1 MVLAFLRAILA
12 REFMKYYFIFLFGLL
27 ILGCSD
33 TASVYKKE
41 ESKTTSASID
51 SVIISKS
58 AIPTPEIQ
66 TINNYFRKFV
76 KRRRFNGHI
85 TIAKN
90 GEIVF
95 DTTAGYSNIRKRIP
109 LKKNAAIQL
118 ASVTK
123 PITATVI
130 LQLIEEGKLTLND
143 TITKFL
149 ELPKQYKKLTI
160 RHLLAHRS
168 GLSQYYYYCDHKMD
182 NKEHLIYNDTVICVI
197 NFHNPEHNF
206 RPDQK
211 HYYSNTNYMLLAS
224 IIEAVEGKR
233 YAEVLKT
240 RIFDKCGMTDSFVF
254 DLKKSSIPDNL
265 TLGHTQWN
273 RVFEF
278 DYLDGIV
285 GDKGIF
291 STAQDLIKFDAFLN
305 NDIIISD
312 SIKQIAF
319 TPQNNIRDNK
329 SYGYGWRLKMDPNF
343 GKLVYHTG
351 WWHGNRHI
359 YLKIPKLGYTVVIVS
374 NAIRGSVYNIN
385 ELLKAFTFPAI
396 EHSSSKKGS
405 KVI

>member
-1 MVLAFLRAILA
+1 
-12 REFMKYYFIFLFGLL
+12 MKYYLIFIFGLV
-27 ILGCSD
+27 ILACTD
-33 TASVYKKE
+33 
-41 ESKTTSASID
+41 TTSADKKNESNITSNSID
-51 SVIISKS
+51 SIIPQKS
-58 AIPTPEIQ
+58 AIPKTEIQ

-85 TIAKN
+85 TISKN
-90 GEIVF
+90 EEIVF
-95 DTTAGYSNIRKRIP
+95 DTTSGYSNIRKRIP

-149 ELPKQYKKLTI
+149 ELPKQYKKITI
-160 RHLLAHRS
+160 KHLLAHRS

-182 NKEHLIYNDTVICVI
+182 NKDHLIYNDTVICVI

-224 IIEAVEGKR
+224 IIEVIEGKR
-233 YAEVLKT
+233 YSEVLKT
-240 RIFDKCGMTDSFVF
+240 RIFDKCGMMDSFVF
-254 DLKKSSIPDNL
+254 DLKKASIPKNL

-319 TPQNNIRDNK
+319 TPQNKIRNNK

-359 YLKIPKLGYTVVIVS
+359 YLKIPKTGYTVIIIS

-385 ELLKAFTFPAI
+385 ELLKAFTFPTI
-396 EHSSSKKGS
+396 EHSSSKKDS
-405 KVI
+405 IVIL